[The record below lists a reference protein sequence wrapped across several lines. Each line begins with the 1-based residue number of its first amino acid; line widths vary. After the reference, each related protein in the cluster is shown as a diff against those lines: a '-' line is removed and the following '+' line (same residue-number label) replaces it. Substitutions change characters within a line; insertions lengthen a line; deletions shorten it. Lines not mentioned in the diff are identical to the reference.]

1 MALVLSFYFCVMQ
14 QEENN
19 TKRKKLWSTNFWK
32 CYKILV
38 YCQMIWYIK
47 LANLKMIRKLKQ
59 WFAGKSWIPL
69 NVFFFRVVFVHC
81 QFVLWSINI
90 FRELCLF
97 SRTLNLI
104 FMYNYF
110 RIFSLSQFCLGIW
123 GLDKTVKEIR
133 NWIFKDCQFWFWL
146 ICCSVTDILTV

>member
-1 MALVLSFYFCVMQ
+1 MWSPDTLGCHRWGDPERRMQSTCARLLKLRTVSSYMVLIFSFYFCVMQ

-19 TKRKKLWSTNFWK
+19 TKREKLWITNFWK
-32 CYKILV
+32 CNKILV

-47 LANLKMIRKLKQ
+47 LANLKMINKLKQ

-90 FRELCLF
+90 FRELYVFFPEL
-97 SRTLNLI
+97 
-104 FMYNYF
+104 
-110 RIFSLSQFCLGIW
+110 
-123 GLDKTVKEIR
+123 
-133 NWIFKDCQFWFWL
+133 
-146 ICCSVTDILTV
+146 